1 MKIMIYNIK
10 GGQGKT
16 DIALNIAMTKGFNLL
31 TNEPLSPVELVLP
44 NKRFLKLAAQE
55 TCPVLPDDFDVVFDF
70 GGYLDNRAIV
80 ALQQSDY
87 VLVPVIN
94 EFKDVHTTVNFIQE
108 IEEYNNKI
116 VIIANK
122 TVSRKNGSDFT
133 DIKAI
138 MAKHYPDYPIFE
150 IKQSRALPNLLTE
163 KKSISEMVSEGGLK
177 RYNYTLVKEQFD
189 AIMEVLV

>member
-1 MKIMIYNIK
+1 MKIMVYNIK

-16 DIALNIAMTKGFNLL
+16 DIALNIALTLGFNLL

-44 NKRFLKLAAQE
+44 AERFLKLKAKE
-55 TCPVLPDDFDVVFDF
+55 VCPVLPDDFDLVFDF
-70 GGYLDNRAIV
+70 GGYLDDRAIV

-108 IEEYNNKI
+108 IEAYNSKI
-116 VIIANK
+116 IIIANK
-122 TVSRKNGSDFT
+122 TVRRKKGSDFN
-133 DIKAI
+133 DIKNI
-138 MAKHYPDYPIFE
+138 MAEHYPDYPVFE

-163 KKSISEMVSEGGLK
+163 KKSISEMVAEGGLK
-177 RYNYTLVKEQFD
+177 RYNYAAVKEQFD
-189 AIMEVLV
+189 AILEVLK